1 MSPVNII
8 RWIAVAVAVVA
19 AFVTI
24 PYAALAFAILGLL
37 LGFMG
42 VDKDNRVLYLVGAVA
57 LATVAAGSLSS
68 IPAIGGYLTD
78 ILTNFSSVWNAGAAA
93 VILTILKERLMD

>member
-8 RWIAVAVAVVA
+8 RWIALAVAVVA
-19 AFVTI
+19 AFVAI
-24 PYAALAFAILGLL
+24 PYAALAMAVLGLL

-42 VDKDNRVLYLVGAVA
+42 VSNDQRVMYLVAAVA
-57 LATVAAGSLSS
+57 LAAVAAGSLSA
-68 IPAIGGYLTD
+68 IPAVGGYITD
-78 ILTNFSSVWNAGAAA
+78 ILTNISAIWNAGAAA